1 MSQANVRVCEHVDRV
16 RAVGSWEEFC
26 GGEEGDREEGEVKDG
41 EEGAE
46 LPVEGW
52 LVLDKVECVMCPK
65 EGSSGTSCWAEFEK
79 DGRVSESSKV

>member
-16 RAVGSWEEFC
+16 RGQLGRVLWWGGGRPGGRGSQKW
-26 GGEEGDREEGEVKDG
+26 GGGSRAASRGVAG
-41 EEGAE
+41 IRQG
-46 LPVEGW
+46 G
-52 LVLDKVECVMCPK
+52 MCPK